1 MCFTSLKSTSVYA
14 LCSAAPAPLTA
25 QFLLL
30 RYALQHM
37 RVLQFNS
44 AASAAITRRA
54 AARQELHLLRPA
66 LLCPSKLLASA
77 LNRKTGQRPRP
88 ATQLLRACLLCL
100 LRLAAAAAGRRGVAR
115 QVWRVLQSKVA
126 VWREQWGACL
136 PNNRL
141 ASHELHSSPSAHHAL
156 NRPITSG
163 SKAIKQGRKWFAAAA
178 AGALCGS
185 FPRARTRAALSRQIA
200 LIYLCNRVLGEMRLK
215 AKRGQS
221 SSAQSPQ

>member
-1 MCFTSLKSTSVYA
+1 M
-14 LCSAAPAPLTA
+14 P
-25 QFLLL
+25 
-30 RYALQHM
+30 
-37 RVLQFNS
+37 VLQFNS

-54 AARQELHLLRPA
+54 WHGECCTCFVLRSFVPASCSPAHSTGKQGNGHGQQPNSTRLPVVFIAAR
-66 LLCPSKLLASA
+66 CCS
-77 LNRKTGQRPRP
+77 
-88 ATQLLRACLLCL
+88 C
-100 LRLAAAAAGRRGVAR
+100 RRGVAR

-156 NRPITSG
+156 NRLITSG

>member
-1 MCFTSLKSTSVYA
+1 MRCNTCVFCSSTQPLQPPSLAVRGTARV
-14 LCSAAPAPLTA
+14 APASSCAPLS
-25 QFLLL
+25 Q
-30 RYALQHM
+30 Q
-37 RVLQFNS
+37 
-44 AASAAITRRA
+44 
-54 AARQELHLLRPA
+54 AARQRTQQENRA
-66 LLCPSKLLASA
+66 TATAS
-77 LNRKTGQRPRP
+77 NPT
-88 ATQLLRACLLCL
+88 LRACLLCL

-141 ASHELHSSPSAHHAL
+141 ASHELHSSPSAHHTL

-221 SSAQSPQ
+221 SSAQSPQCCGGACMPLRGGEAVPSDGLCSVLRNT